1 MKRTLLIITALL
13 LSCAALRA
21 QDTTR
26 TAPVDSTLLGRDI
39 LSVLGSGAQ
48 VEQSST
54 IRQALQ
60 QYTLSNAEKPISG
73 YRIRVFYDNG
83 PQARVKSENIEQ
95 TLQKQFPEVLVYR
108 SFESPNYKVSIGDFR
123 SKDEALRIF
132 NTIKGPYPTAFI
144 IKESINYPR
153 YGHHLSGTSAETAA
167 EAVTASDS
175 DHQADRDAGA
185 GPGTART

>member
-1 MKRTLLIITALL
+1 MKRILLILGMLLVGSAL
-13 LSCAALRA
+13 LRA

-39 LSVLGSGAQ
+39 LSVMGPGVQ
-48 VEQSST
+48 VEQST
-54 IRQALQ
+54 AIRLALQ
-60 QYTLSNAEKPISG
+60 QYTRDNASKPISG

-83 PQARVKSENIEQ
+83 PQARSKSESI
-95 TLQKQFPEVLVYR
+95 TLALRKQFPEVMVYR

-132 NTIKGPYPTAFI
+132 NALKRTYPTAFI

-153 YGHHLSGTSAETAA
+153 
-167 EAVTASDS
+167 
-175 DHQADRDAGA
+175 
-185 GPGTART
+185 

>member
-1 MKRTLLIITALL
+1 MKRILFILTALL
-13 LSCAALRA
+13 LSCATLKA

-26 TAPVDSTLLGRDI
+26 TAPVDTTLLGRDI
-39 LSVLGSGAQ
+39 LSTLGSGAQ
-48 VEQSST
+48 VEQSNT

-60 QYTLSNAEKPISG
+60 QYTLHNAEKPISG

-83 PQARVKSENIEQ
+83 PQARIKSENILQ

-132 NTIKGPYPTAFI
+132 NAIKGTYPTAFI

-153 YGHHLSGTSAETAA
+153 
-167 EAVTASDS
+167 
-175 DHQADRDAGA
+175 
-185 GPGTART
+185 

>member
-1 MKRTLLIITALL
+1 MKRIIFILTALL
-13 LSCAALRA
+13 LCGTVLRA

-26 TAPVDSTLLGRDI
+26 TAPVDTTLLGRDI
-39 LSVLGSGAQ
+39 LSVLGTGVQ
-48 VEQSST
+48 VDQSST

-60 QYTLSNAEKPISG
+60 QYTQGNAEKPISG

-132 NTIKGPYPTAFI
+132 NAIKGTYPTAFI

-153 YGHHLSGTSAETAA
+153 
-167 EAVTASDS
+167 
-175 DHQADRDAGA
+175 
-185 GPGTART
+185 

>member
-1 MKRTLLIITALL
+1 MKRILIILSALL
-13 LSCAALRA
+13 LSCVALQA

-83 PQARVKSENIEQ
+83 PQARIKSENIEQ

-132 NTIKGPYPTAFI
+132 NAIKGTYPTAFI

-153 YGHHLSGTSAETAA
+153 
-167 EAVTASDS
+167 
-175 DHQADRDAGA
+175 
-185 GPGTART
+185 

>member
-1 MKRTLLIITALL
+1 MKRILLILTALV
-13 LSCAALRA
+13 LSCVALRA

-39 LSVLGSGAQ
+39 LSALGSGVQ

-60 QYTLSNAEKPISG
+60 KYTLKNAEKPISG

-83 PQARVKSENIEQ
+83 PQARSKSEGIAQ
-95 TLQKQFPEVLVYR
+95 ALRKQFPDVMVYR

-132 NTIKGPYPTAFI
+132 NAIKGAYPTAFI
-144 IKESINYPR
+144 IKERINYPR
-153 YGHHLSGTSAETAA
+153 
-167 EAVTASDS
+167 
-175 DHQADRDAGA
+175 
-185 GPGTART
+185 

>member
-1 MKRTLLIITALL
+1 MKRILIILSALL
-13 LSCAALRA
+13 LSCVALQA

-132 NTIKGPYPTAFI
+132 NAIKGTYPTAFI

-153 YGHHLSGTSAETAA
+153 
-167 EAVTASDS
+167 
-175 DHQADRDAGA
+175 
-185 GPGTART
+185 